1 MIDTQLILDFWF
13 VQCTP
18 NMWFKKSDSF
28 DQLLRTKFKKNIEIC
43 LKINIEQISISY
55 DNYLSYILV
64 LDQFT
69 RNVFRNNPKAF
80 EGDKKLYNYLKLL
93 LKIIFL

>member
-1 MIDTQLILDFWF
+1 MIDTKLILDFWF

-28 DQLLRTKFKKNIEIC
+28 DQLLRTKFKKKIEIC

-69 RNVFRNNPKAF
+69 RNIFRNFFAF
-80 EGDKKLYNYLKLL
+80 L
-93 LKIIFL
+93 IILT

>member
-1 MIDTQLILDFWF
+1 MIDTKLILDFWF

-43 LKINIEQISISY
+43 LKINFEQISISY
-55 DNYLSYILV
+55 DKLSFLYSCSRSIH
-64 LDQFT
+64 
-69 RNVFRNNPKAF
+69 
-80 EGDKKLYNYLKLL
+80 KKCFQK
-93 LKIIFL
+93 